1 MMRWYNSSRK
11 YRIKIRFPATGAQG
25 EKLGDSC
32 ALSIEGIR
40 YGEFW
45 VPIES
50 NEDGAIPS
58 KKYFRQVV
66 TLMHDVLYCSIEEIS
81 DVELRIQVENT
92 TDIIFG
98 IKQL

>member
-1 MMRWYNSSRK
+1 MRWYNSNSK
-11 YRIKIRFPATGAQG
+11 DRIKIRFPTTGVQG
-25 EKLGDSC
+25 ELLGDSC

-50 NEDGAIPS
+50 SEDGS
-58 KKYFRQVV
+58 KRYFRQVV
-66 TLMHDVLYCSIEEIS
+66 TLMHDVLYCSIEEIM
-81 DVELRIQVENT
+81 DTELRIQVENT

-98 IKQL
+98 IKQ